1 MSGHPT
7 RRAVFWGVVRD
18 GAVLG
23 ILIALPIIALMWG
36 TAAL

>member
-1 MSGHPT
+1 MSARPT
-7 RRAVFWGVVRD
+7 RRAILWGVARD